1 VTNHKTFSIDDLCS
15 FMSEHNGTLTVN
27 IPKGFDGRPLSNGT
41 HLRLDLH
48 PDGYR
53 HVWAK
58 RSVPVDDLATRP
70 QLEKLAMEVEAMVR
84 EVERKHPHLNRNAGR
99 ASLASDQS
107 NDH

>member
-1 VTNHKTFSIDDLCS
+1 MAKRKTFSIDDLCS
-15 FMSEHNGTLTVN
+15 FMSEHNGTLTVK
-27 IPKGFDGRPLSNGT
+27 IPKGFDGRPLSTGT

-58 RSVPVDDLATRP
+58 RMVPDDDLATRP

-84 EVERKHPHLNRNAGR
+84 EVERKHPRLKMNVGR
-99 ASLASDQS
+99 ASLASDRS